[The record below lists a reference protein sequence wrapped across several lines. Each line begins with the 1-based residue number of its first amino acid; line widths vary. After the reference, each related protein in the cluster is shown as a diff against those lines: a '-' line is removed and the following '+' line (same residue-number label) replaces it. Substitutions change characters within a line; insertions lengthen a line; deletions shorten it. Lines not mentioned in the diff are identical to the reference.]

1 MTAAIRV
8 FIADDHPVYREGLA
22 SHWASSEV
30 IAVVGSTGDGSK
42 AVDAILAATPDVAV
56 VDLKL
61 PGSSGLEILEQ
72 LSQAQCEVRVLI
84 LTAYV
89 DSVTVYRALASGAGG
104 FMEKAASF
112 AEITAAVESIAR
124 GETVIAP
131 VVSKVLAAEIRNRAV
146 EPQKPLLTNREI
158 GILRLAAD
166 GLSAPQIAREL
177 GIGVPTVKTHLAH
190 VYTKLDV
197 PDRASAVAQAFR
209 RGLLD

>member
-1 MTAAIRV
+1 MTTIRV
-8 FIADDHPVYREGLA
+8 YIADDHPVYREGLE
-22 SHWASSEV
+22 SHWASSEA
-30 IAVVGSTGDGSK
+30 ISVVGSTGDGSQ
-42 AVDAILAATPDVAV
+42 AVDAILAAAPDVAI

-61 PGSSGLEILEQ
+61 PGLSGLEILQQ
-72 LSQAQCEVRVLI
+72 LSEARCEARVLI

-112 AEITAAVESIAR
+112 EEITAAVESMVA

-131 VVSKVLAAEIRNRAV
+131 VVSKVLAAEIRNRGV
-146 EPQKPLLTNREI
+146 EPQKSLLTDRET

-166 GLSAPQIAREL
+166 GLSGPQIAREL
-177 GIGVPTVKTHLAH
+177 GISVPTVKTHLAH

>member
-1 MTAAIRV
+1 MTSIRV

-30 IAVVGSTGDGSK
+30 ITVVGSTGDGSE
-42 AVDAILAATPDVAV
+42 AVDAILATTPDIAI

-72 LSQAQCEVRVLI
+72 LSQLRCPARVLI

-112 AEITAAVESIAR
+112 EEITAAVEAMVA

-131 VVSKVLAAEIRNRAV
+131 VVSKVLAAEIRNRGV
-146 EPQKPLLTNREI
+146 EPQKSLLTDRETA
-158 GILRLAAD
+158 ILRLAAD
-166 GLSAPQIAREL
+166 GLSGPQIAREL
-177 GIGVPTVKTHLAH
+177 GISLPTVKTHLAH